1 MELANPAPS
10 PSLIDQLVDHVER
23 AHRAV
28 GCDNA
33 CIHLLSQDRRRL
45 ICQAISS
52 GLRATHLAYGL
63 DISACLAASEVLT
76 THEPLAIDDAVNDPW
91 VVAVARRRFGLQSIT
106 YCPILVD
113 GDPRGMMTFSY
124 TRHHRWNE
132 HQVKTAQTMA
142 DACGELL
149 KASYP
154 LPTQPATPQEGL
166 LRAMLDATPGI
177 VLAVDR
183 HLLTLE
189 ANATLVAGADQ
200 PDGGAPLARLSIQE
214 LIQSTDRDYD
224 LRQAIDDIL
233 SGELGRYEAL
243 VQIQGRYWNLILQ
256 PLAHLGKET
265 SLVAVEA
272 TAVPGLVL
280 SGADI
285 TPVMQARSVMEA
297 NQHMTALGRLSASV
311 SHEFNNLL
319 QILQGQVDQ
328 LQEEDSPE
336 RYPGRT
342 LDALR
347 DTVGRGAK
355 LARQLLTFARP
366 EDAAIQPLALTQ
378 RLAEWWSLLQN
389 ATGRDRRL
397 NLQIRHPVAVM
408 ADPDQLELALVN
420 LIINARDATQP
431 GDTIELH
438 VDRLEE
444 AGLAYGTLAVVDHGE
459 GMLPQILAR
468 ATEPFFTT
476 KPQGKGTGLG
486 LPTVQRIAE
495 AAGGRLLIQSE
506 VGRGTAVTLL
516 LPVAKQERPAVQ
528 AAKPPTQEYAALA
541 HQGGQG
547 HIVAVDDEQAICG
560 WVKRS
565 LEAAGHQV
573 KTALSGAAFAELM
586 AQDPHWP
593 EVILLDMTLQD
604 TTGLALFRR
613 FRPHH
618 PTLGWIIVSGNAG
631 NADIEAIAQ
640 EGFEVLTKPFDGAQL
655 RLAIERALAAQRRPR
670 EAVSCP

>member
-1 MELANPAPS
+1 MADSIEPS
-10 PSLIDQLVDHVER
+10 TPLIQRLVAHVEQAPKR
-23 AHRAV
+23 V
-28 GCDNA
+28 GCENA
-33 CIHLLSQDRRRL
+33 CIHLLSRDRRRL
-45 ICQAISS
+45 ICQAISD

-63 DISACLAASEVLT
+63 DLSACLAASEIFASKQ
-76 THEPLAIDDAVNDPW
+76 PLAIDDAVNDPR
-91 VVAVARRRFGLQSIT
+91 VAAVARRRFGLQSIT

-124 TRHHRWNE
+124 NRHHRWSE
-132 HQVKTAQTMA
+132 RQVAAAQATA
-142 DACGELL
+142 DACGQLL
-149 KASYP
+149 KDNA
-154 LPTQPATPQEGL
+154 LPSLLQPPSTQDTL

-183 HLLTLE
+183 HLLTLD
-189 ANATLVAGADQ
+189 ANTTLVANADLF
-200 PDGGAPLARLSIQE
+200 DGGGDDPVRLSIQE

-243 VQIQGRYWNLILQ
+243 VQIRGRYWNLLLKPLLNLQ
-256 PLAHLGKET
+256 RGQ
-265 SLVAVEA
+265 SLVTLEA
-272 TAVPGLVL
+272 TAIPGLVL
-280 SGADI
+280 SGADV
-285 TPVMQARSVMEA
+285 TLVMQARSVMEA

-328 LQEEDSPE
+328 LQQVVARED
-336 RYPGRT
+336 
-342 LDALR
+342 LAADFDQLQA
-347 DTVGRGAK
+347 TVGRGAK

-366 EDAAIQPLALTQ
+366 EDAVIQPLDLIQ
-378 RLAEWWSLLQN
+378 RLANWWTLLQN

-397 NLQIRHPVAVM
+397 SLHIRHPVQVM
-408 ADPDQLELALVN
+408 ADADQLELVLVN

-459 GMLPQILAR
+459 GMLPQVLAR

-486 LPTVQRIAE
+486 LATAQRIAE
-495 AAGGRLLIQSE
+495 SQGGRLTLTSE
-506 VGRGTAVTLL
+506 VGKGTTVSLF
-516 LPVAKQERPAVQ
+516 LPLAQEGRTTPA
-528 AAKPPTQEYAALA
+528 ATPPPKAYTALA
-541 HQGGQG
+541 QGSQRGR
-547 HIVAVDDEQAICG
+547 IVVVDDEQAICG

-573 KTALSGAAFAELM
+573 KTATSGEVFAHLM

-618 PTLGWIIVSGNAG
+618 PTLGWIVASGYAD
-631 NADIEAIAQ
+631 NADIQAIAQ
-640 EGFEVLTKPFDGAQL
+640 EGFKELTKPFDGAQL
-655 RLAIERALAAQRRPR
+655 RLAVERALAARRLD
-670 EAVSCP
+670 S